1 MPWVKTGLNGDA
13 ADNFAPLTSLDWQ
26 VHVYGDAAPK
36 LRETCEAR
44 KLPLHIFPWNP
55 GMDRVGLM
63 RQAAYLVRPDGY
75 VAIAD
80 PEGSATAIASYLDA
94 RELAPTR

>member
-1 MPWVKTGLNGDA
+1 
-13 ADNFAPLTSLDWQ
+13 
-26 VHVYGDAAPK
+26 
-36 LRETCEAR
+36 
-44 KLPLHIFPWNP
+44 LPLHIFPWNP

-75 VAIAD
+75 VAMAD

-94 RELAPTR
+94 RELAPCPPPKNSSGHRPM

>member
-1 MPWVKTGLNGDA
+1 
-13 ADNFAPLTSLDWQ
+13 
-26 VHVYGDAAPK
+26 
-36 LRETCEAR
+36 
-44 KLPLHIFPWNP
+44 LPLHIFPWNP

-75 VAIAD
+75 VAMAD
-80 PEGSATAIASYLDA
+80 PQGSATAIASYLDA